1 MTFHS
6 NCNVK
11 QCVDCRGRQIALKL
25 QSLMALVEFGY
36 NGHEPCMVCGNKYSK
51 HIDKLPCESDVKQK
65 VIVKRSR
72 WDK

>member
-1 MTFHS
+1 
-6 NCNVK
+6 
-11 QCVDCRGRQIALKL
+11 
-25 QSLMALVEFGY
+25 MALVEFGY